1 MTKLATLPLWL
12 IARERQ
18 FGSQRL
24 ACNHFGIDP
33 EYWASMKS
41 GEEENPSPELLQ
53 KLGLRVAFVLYK
65 KGPYPSGPDAEHA
78 KPSGETT

>member
-12 IARERQ
+12 AARERQ

-24 ACNHFGIDP
+24 ACNHFGIDQKR
-33 EYWASMKS
+33 WVALKS
-41 GEEENPSPELLQ
+41 GEEDNPSPELLH

-65 KGPYPSGPDAEHA
+65 KGPYPSGPDVERA